1 MPTPPHR
8 PRTLAVLS
16 LTAGVALGLV
26 TVAGLTATLPLSG
39 AVAASV
45 SAVFVDAPPEEITT
59 PFDAVAQDA
68 EDRLDD
74 ARAALAAASTV
85 RSDIIVSGLDLGID
99 TSIDTADLVA
109 AVDRLSHSDVIPVLL
124 LPGITADTAAK
135 TTAVAQRVATL
146 RVILDGALAEKAA
159 AEAAAQA
166 QREAEAAAAAAAAA
180 QAQANTPD
188 GAMATARQLSEGYG
202 WGEGQFSCLVSLW
215 NKESNWNYQAYNPS
229 GATGIPQALPGSKMA
244 AAGADWQTNA
254 TTQVAWG
261 LDYIDRAYG
270 TPCAAWGHSQA
281 TDWY

>member
-1 MPTPPHR
+1 MPHTHSR
-8 PRTLAVLS
+8 RSLAAQS
-16 LTAGVALGLV
+16 LTAGAALGLV
-26 TVAGLTATLPLSG
+26 TVMGLTATLPLSG

-45 SAVFVDAPPEEITT
+45 TSVFGDSVSDEVAT
-59 PFDAVAQDA
+59 PFEAVADDA
-68 EDRLDD
+68 RSRLDD
-74 ARAALAAASTV
+74 ARATLAAASTV
-85 RSDIIVSGLDLGID
+85 RSDITVSGLDLGVD
-99 TSIDTADLVA
+99 TSIDTAELVE
-109 AVDRLSHSDVIPVLL
+109 AVDRLADADVIPVLL
-124 LPGITADTAAK
+124 LPGVTSDTAAK

-146 RVILDGALAEKAA
+146 RAILDGALAEKAA

-188 GAMATARQLSEGYG
+188 GAMATARQLSQGYG
-202 WGEGQFSCLVSLW
+202 WGESQFSCLVSLW

-244 AAGADWQTNA
+244 TAGDDWQTNA

-270 TPCAAWGHSQA
+270 SPCAAWGHSQA
-281 TDWY
+281 TNWY